1 MELAVKKI
9 LYATDLSKNSA
20 HAFQYA
26 VDYAEKHD
34 ARIVILYVLEEL
46 RWGDRTLLEDNLLI
60 ADQLKSLA
68 RNRDNTIEKI
78 RKRLNNFCAK
88 VKADDPSCTFR
99 VETIEVS
106 EGYAA
111 NTILEKADEFD
122 CDLIVMGTHGK
133 GLIRHAFLG
142 SVAEKVLR
150 RSHRPVLSVPLPEGD
165 TELTFQE

>member
-1 MELAVKKI
+1 MELSVKQI

-34 ARIVILYVLEEL
+34 AQIVILYVLEEL
-46 RWGDRTLLEDNLLI
+46 RSRARTYIEDSLDI
-60 ADQLKSLA
+60 AEQVKSPA
-68 RNRDNTIEKI
+68 RNKEDLIQNIK
-78 RKRLNNFCAK
+78 KRLGAFCEK
-88 VKADDPSCTFR
+88 VKTDDPSCTFR
-99 VETIEVS
+99 VDTIDVC
-106 EGYAA
+106 EGYPA

-133 GLIRHAFLG
+133 GRISHAFLG

-150 RSHRPVLSVPLPEGD
+150 RSRRPVLTIPLPEGD
-165 TELTFQE
+165 TDLSFQN

>member
-9 LYATDLSKNSA
+9 LYATDMSKNSA

-34 ARIVILYVLEEL
+34 AKIVILYVLEEL

-68 RNRDNTIEKI
+68 RNRENNIDAIK
-78 RKRLNNFCAK
+78 KRLSTFCER
-88 VKADDPSCTFR
+88 VKRDDPSCTFR
-99 VETIEVS
+99 VDAIEVC
-106 EGYAA
+106 EGYPA

-133 GLIRHAFLG
+133 GIIRHAFLG

-165 TELTFQE
+165 TELSFKE